1 MTMSEILK
9 IGIEFEHIGVAV
21 NDIKECLDIFGGL
34 FELREITGIYDD
46 AFQNV
51 RISFVNLSGAKLELI
66 EPLNKD
72 RKSPVDNIIKGN
84 MSYYH
89 LCFSTWHFAETI
101 SKLLQ
106 KGAIEVTKPFSATAF
121 NNRKITFLYIKH
133 LGLIELVE
141 KEK

>member
-21 NDIKECLDIFGGL
+21 NDIKECLDIFGSL
-34 FELREITGIYDD
+34 FEIREITGIYDD
-46 AFQNV
+46 TFQNV

-66 EPLNKD
+66 EPLNKE
-72 RKSPVDNIIKGN
+72 KNSPVDSIIKKN

-89 LCFSTWHFAETI
+89 LCFSTRHFSETI

-106 KGAIEVTKPFSATAF
+106 KGAIELTKPFSAPA
-121 NNRKITFLYIKH
+121 
-133 LGLIELVE
+133 
-141 KEK
+141 